1 MAKVNIPSL
10 PTKSLSYFFMLGG
23 GIILFVLLAIMPAQ
37 KESQALDFEI
47 ENINTRIKE
56 QKILTPVYE
65 NLLKKA
71 QLKPPEGLN
80 FIPKEKLK
88 RGDTEKVAVT
98 FQGMAKDS
106 QLMLVD
112 FSPALDTLINRTG
125 FLMVDIVL
133 KGEFINLLPFLL
145 QLCQLPY
152 MEQIEQFNIQSVRE
166 TKEIKLRI
174 WLAHE

>member
-10 PTKSLSYFFMLGG
+10 PTKSLSYFVMLGG
-23 GIILFVLLAIMPAQ
+23 GIILFVLLAIMPVQ
-37 KESQALDFEI
+37 KESEALDFEI
-47 ENINTRIKE
+47 ENINIRIKE

-65 NLLKKA
+65 NLLKRA
-71 QLKPPEGLN
+71 QMKPPEGLN
-80 FIPKEKLK
+80 FVPKQKLEK
-88 RGDTEKVAVT
+88 GDTEKVAAT
-98 FQGMAKDS
+98 FKSMANDS

-133 KGEFINLLPFLL
+133 QGEFINLHPFLL
-145 QLCQLPY
+145 QLCQLTY
-152 MEQIEQFNIQSVRE
+152 MEQIEHVSIQSVRK
-166 TKEIKLRI
+166 TKEIKLRV